1 MRLRVGIIPSWCIV
15 QVFFKMD
22 KGGEG
27 EEVRLTDLPAAKE
40 LAFQGFGHEL
50 FQEVRRAVL
59 DCAASRSGRLDCSRG
74 LGAQQGYARLWIASG
89 VLCCSAAAL
98 LQMCVLAGCDFVAS
112 LPGIGIKKAH
122 QHLRRTRCF
131 LKARL
136 HALRCFW
143 LVVCCAVMCE
153 RPALPA
159 CQQRLLGGI
168 PHQASIHT
176 CLPHVRMCCPPCRW
190 FARCASTA

>member
-1 MRLRVGIIPSWCIV
+1 MAYLALNNLVDAVLTEDSDLLCYGCPTVGQSCIRNRLAAPRVAAGTRAFAAVHGHHPPRV

-40 LAFQGFGHEL
+40 LAFQGFGQEL
-50 FQEVRRAVL
+50 FQEVRRAL
-59 DCAASRSGRLDCSRG
+59 LGCACQLLWVFGPQTADFSAQRG
-74 LGAQQGYARLWIASG
+74 YVSLWVAPG
-89 VLCCSAAAL
+89 VLCRSAAAL

-136 HALRCFW
+136 HALRCF
-143 LVVCCAVMCE
+143 
-153 RPALPA
+153 
-159 CQQRLLGGI
+159 
-168 PHQASIHT
+168 
-176 CLPHVRMCCPPCRW
+176 
-190 FARCASTA
+190 